1 MNDRRQF
8 EYRNQYP
15 RNRYPCI
22 VVTPAVLPYQLLG
35 PESEFDVV
43 GNGVCVL
50 CVCSVFRKPWT
61 VPSKVLC
68 STFANAV
75 PLCILLLPSFQSPR
89 SGRKLRKGLHPMCSG
104 FDDVVEMIPKW

>member
-50 CVCSVFRKPWT
+50 CV
-61 VPSKVLC
+61 
-68 STFANAV
+68 
-75 PLCILLLPSFQSPR
+75 
-89 SGRKLRKGLHPMCSG
+89 
-104 FDDVVEMIPKW
+104 